1 METPCCI
8 PGLMSRVAQHLL
20 TCGSVIATFFFRR
33 FSASGNRKNPEMM
46 GNDYD
51 YVTRSTGFLQTWVDF
66 NFPTGPTS
74 PFNQGMDDK
83 LRDMHRSPPGHG
95 FMALFWTKPLA
106 APGPPP
112 NCSRTS
118 GGEPRHGALWMESSS
133 SQSSMQLPG
142 ALVCFVA
149 WLRPPELGALAL
161 VGSFLQFSVGSTSRI
176 VVGQKYM
183 SKHVKACQSHLK
195 SIPTYRVGGFRETKK
210 TISDGPWIP

>member
-1 METPCCI
+1 
-8 PGLMSRVAQHLL
+8 
-20 TCGSVIATFFFRR
+20 
-33 FSASGNRKNPEMM
+33 
-46 GNDYD
+46 
-51 YVTRSTGFLQTWVDF
+51 
-66 NFPTGPTS
+66 
-74 PFNQGMDDK
+74 
-83 LRDMHRSPPGHG
+83 
-95 FMALFWTKPLA
+95 
-106 APGPPP
+106 
-112 NCSRTS
+112 
-118 GGEPRHGALWMESSS
+118 
-133 SQSSMQLPG
+133 MQLPG